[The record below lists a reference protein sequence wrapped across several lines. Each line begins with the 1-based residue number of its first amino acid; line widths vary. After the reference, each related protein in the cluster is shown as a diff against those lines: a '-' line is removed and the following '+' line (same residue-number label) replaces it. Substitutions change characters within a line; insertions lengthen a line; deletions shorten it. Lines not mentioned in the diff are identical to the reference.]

1 MTSTS
6 STLDNLSISRST
18 VRLDHQIPP
27 PAEESR
33 RLRKI
38 RDQEKIMCD
47 VPGASSPRAI
57 RCYQCHLKKCRHHH
71 PDHERSSV
79 EKNVSFMAHATS
91 NKDMYEI
98 LSSSQ
103 DKRLTVKEEYTF
115 IPPAPTAT
123 SFRRWSMSASESPTT
138 DPQSWLWQSRQV
150 SASQSSEQRRPR
162 SRFLSVDSSV
172 SSERQVALNS
182 GCLLS
187 SETSTRK
194 MLSTFA
200 RKKC

>member
-1 MTSTS
+1 
-6 STLDNLSISRST
+6 
-18 VRLDHQIPP
+18 
-27 PAEESR
+27 
-33 RLRKI
+33 
-38 RDQEKIMCD
+38 MCD

-79 EKNVSFMAHATS
+79 EKMCHFMAHATS

-103 DKRLTVKEEYTF
+103 DKRLAVKEEYTF

-123 SFRRWSMSASESPTT
+123 SFRRWSMSAGESPTT

-172 SSERQVALNS
+172 SSERQVALKQW
-182 GCLLS
+182 LS
-187 SETSTRK
+187 SLKRNVN
-194 MLSTFA
+194 
-200 RKKC
+200 KKDAEHIRAQEVLRRSLQRIAGDDVPR